1 MTSKKTPE
9 PPSGTSRKWERT
21 GRARRVTD
29 RVPDTRR
36 GWAPPRP
43 GRAWINGD
51 EVGGV
56 DPRYTHLSA
65 WLD

>member
-9 PPSGTSRKWERT
+9 PPAETRSRLDRRRR
-21 GRARRVTD
+21 RATD
-29 RVPDTRR
+29 RVPETRR
-36 GWAPPRP
+36 DWAPPRP
-43 GRAWINGD
+43 GRAWINGA

-56 DPRYTHLSA
+56 DTRYTHLSA